1 MSGGCPML
9 LRVLGTPRSGELLGR
24 RLPRHRHHRLP
35 ANRAT
40 AESSA
45 LPLLLVVVV
54 ICVHATYSHRSS
66 SYPESRMRLLLLNR
80 PASSVCLG
88 TALRASSRPMTMPA
102 ATIAVREP
110 PTSHQAPPA
119 PVPATM
125 QRLDRLSG
133 NGGRRPPPATHRA
146 STPRST

>member
-35 ANRAT
+35 ANRPT

-54 ICVHATYSHRSS
+54 VRVHATYSHGSPSS
-66 SYPESRMRLLLLNR
+66 QESRMRLLLLNS

-88 TALRASSRPMTMPA
+88 TAFRASSRPMTMPA
-102 ATIAVREP
+102 
-110 PTSHQAPPA
+110 PTFAA
-119 PVPATM
+119 
-125 QRLDRLSG
+125 G
-133 NGGRRPPPATHRA
+133 
-146 STPRST
+146 